1 MPLNRRKTALLAC
14 LVLVFSLTVAPA
26 QAAGVT
32 RGSSP
37 APLDWLRSVWTS
49 LAASWTN
56 SFGWAVGQSDRGP
69 EIDPNGGNGSYSGT
83 TSDHGPSIDPFGG
96 NG

>member
-1 MPLNRRKTALLAC
+1 MPLNRTRTALLAC
-14 LVLVFSLTVAPA
+14 LVLVFSLTALPA
-26 QAAGVT
+26 QAAGVA

-49 LAASWTN
+49 LVSWTD
-56 SFGWAVGQSDRGP
+56 SFGWAVGQSDRGAD
-69 EIDPNGGNGSYSGT
+69 IDPNGGNGSYSGT
-83 TSDHGPSIDPFGG
+83 TSDHGPSIDPNGG

>member
-1 MPLNRRKTALLAC
+1 MPLNRKRTALLAC
-14 LVLVFSLTVAPA
+14 LVLVFSLTALPA
-26 QAAGVT
+26 QAAGPA

-37 APLDWLRSVWTS
+37 APLDWLRSVWVS
-49 LAASWTN
+49 LASWTD
-56 SFGWAVGQSDRGP
+56 SFGWAIGQSDRGAD
-69 EIDPNGGNGSYSGT
+69 IDPNGGNGSYSGT

>member
-1 MPLNRRKTALLAC
+1 MRLNRRKTALLAC
-14 LVLVFSLTVAPA
+14 LVLVFSLTALPA
-26 QAAGVT
+26 QAAGLV

-37 APLDWLRSVWTS
+37 ASLDWLRSVWTS
-49 LAASWTN
+49 LVSWTD
-56 SFGWAVGQSDRGP
+56 SFGWAVGQSDRGT

-83 TSDHGPSIDPFGG
+83 TSDHGPSIDPNGG